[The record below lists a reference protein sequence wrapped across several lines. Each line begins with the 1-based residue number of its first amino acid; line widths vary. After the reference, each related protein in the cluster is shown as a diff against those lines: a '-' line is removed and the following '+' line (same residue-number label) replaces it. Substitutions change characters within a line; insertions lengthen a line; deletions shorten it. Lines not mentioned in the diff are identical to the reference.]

1 MAATTVN
8 KTEAARVFQQA
19 IDTTM
24 REHGEVGMQVTVY
37 HEGQPVVDVWGGL
50 ADERT
55 GRAVDGETLFP
66 SFSVIKATT
75 ATALHIQAERGL
87 IDYEKPIADYWP
99 EFAANGKA
107 KDTIR
112 DALRQRLGI
121 TTKAHNNAVLHVPVK
136 GA

>member
-55 GRAVDGETLFP
+55 GRAVDGEILFP

-87 IDYEKPIADYWP
+87 IDYEKPIAAYWP
-99 EFAANGKA
+99 EFAATAIVLQVLGNPRSC
-107 KDTIR
+107 IR
-112 DALRQRLGI
+112 
-121 TTKAHNNAVLHVPVK
+121 
-136 GA
+136 